1 MKNYVSFKKICFN
14 LLGII
19 VAVAVVPG
27 LFLIKSRNSHSNG
40 HLSSIVLMSQNLL
53 VQSACAETNAVPKTA
68 EEAIALARNSRQYLF
83 ILFYDK
89 EDDMLKKME
98 DTIKTFRS
106 KSSSK
111 ILTYRASTVG
121 DKESDVV
128 EKYGVNRA
136 PLPLL
141 LVFAPNGA
149 ITGGFPQ
156 KVTTEQLT
164 NSCSVPEL
172 VMNIL
177 RPLQEGKIALVSLQ
191 NNKTKFN
198 QESDKAVHDFA
209 SDEKIKKFVEVIKA
223 DPEDKKNGDFLTQCK
238 LDKTISEST
247 VVFIIPPGSVVG
259 VYPGKITKDTL
270 LAALS
275 SCKTGSSCCPK

>member
-1 MKNYVSFKKICFN
+1 MKSYAGFGKIWFV
-14 LLGII
+14 LVVITLVI
-19 VAVAVVPG
+19 AVVPG
-27 LFLIKSRNSHSNG
+27 LFMTKDENSCLNG
-40 HLSSIVLMSQNLL
+40 QLSSIVLMSQNLL
-53 VQSACAETNAVPKTA
+53 VQSAYAEMKVDPKTA
-68 EEAIALARNSRQYLF
+68 EQAIALARNSRQYLF

-89 EDDMLKKME
+89 EDDMLKAME

-106 KSSSK
+106 TSSSK
-111 ILTYRASTVG
+111 IITYKTSTVNA
-121 DKESDVV
+121 KESDVV

-156 KVTTEQLT
+156 KVTTDQFT
-164 NSCSVPEL
+164 KSCSVPDL
-172 VMNIL
+172 VLNIL
-177 RPLQEGKIALVSLQ
+177 KPLQEGKIALVSLQ

-198 QESDKAVHDFA
+198 QESDKAVYDFS
-209 SDEKIKKFVEVIKA
+209 SDEKLKKFVEVIKA

-270 LAALS
+270 MVALS
-275 SCKTGSSCCPK
+275 SCKSGSSCCPK

>member
-1 MKNYVSFKKICFN
+1 MKSYVGFKKICFN

-19 VAVAVVPG
+19 VVVAVVPG
-27 LFLIKSRNSHSNG
+27 LFLIKSTNSHLTG
-40 HLSSIVLMSQNLL
+40 QLSSIVLMSQNLL
-53 VQSACAETNAVPKTA
+53 IQTAFAETKADPKTA

-98 DTIKTFRS
+98 DTIRTFRS

-111 ILTYRASTVG
+111 VLTYMASTLS
-121 DKESDVV
+121 DKESAVIL
-128 EKYGVNRA
+128 KYGVNRA

-141 LVFAPNGA
+141 LVFARNGA

-164 NSCSVPEL
+164 KSCSVPEL
-172 VMNIL
+172 VMSIL

-198 QESDKAVHDFA
+198 QESDKAVHDFT
-209 SDEKIKKFVEVIKA
+209 SDEKLKPFVEVIKA
-223 DPEDKKNGDFLTQCK
+223 DPDDKKNADFLTQCK
-238 LDKTISEST
+238 LDKTISEAT

-270 LAALS
+270 MAALS
-275 SCKTGSSCCPK
+275 SCKSGSSCCPK

>member
-1 MKNYVSFKKICFN
+1 MKSYVGFKNICF
-14 LLGII
+14 L
-19 VAVAVVPG
+19 VAITLAAAVVPG
-27 LFLIKSRNSHSNG
+27 LFLIKSTNSHLNG
-40 HLSSIVLMSQNLL
+40 QLSSIVLMSQSLL
-53 VQSACAETNAVPKTA
+53 VQSAYAETKTDPKTA
-68 EEAIALARNSRQYLF
+68 AEAIALARNSRQYLF

-89 EDDMLKKME
+89 EDDMLKAIE
-98 DTIKTFRS
+98 NTIKTFRS

-111 ILTYRASTVG
+111 VLTYRASTVG

-128 EKYGVNRA
+128 LKYGVNRS

-149 ITGGFPQ
+149 ITGGFNQ

-164 NSCSVPEL
+164 QSCSVPEL

-198 QESDKAVHDFA
+198 QESDKAVYDFS
-209 SDEKIKKFVEVIKA
+209 SDEKLKPFVEVIKA
-223 DPEDKKNGDFLTQCK
+223 DPDDKKNADFLTQCK

-247 VVFIIPPGSVVG
+247 VVFLIPPGSVVG

-270 LAALS
+270 MAALS
-275 SCKTGSSCCPK
+275 SCQTGSGCCPKK

>member
-89 EDDMLKKME
+89 EDAMLKKME

-141 LVFAPNGA
+141 LVFAPNSA

>member
-19 VAVAVVPG
+19 VVVTVVPG
-27 LFLIKSRNSHSNG
+27 LCWITSDSSPLKEE
-40 HLSSIVLMSQNLL
+40 LSSVALLSRSLL
-53 VQSACAETNAVPKTA
+53 VQSVFAETNAVPKTA
-68 EEAIALARNSRQYLF
+68 EEAIALAKDSRQYLF

-98 DTIKTFRS
+98 DTIKTFKS

-111 ILTYRASTVG
+111 VLIYRAFTVG
-121 DKESDVV
+121 DKESAVV
-128 EKYGVNRA
+128 QKYGVNRA

-209 SDEKIKKFVEVIKA
+209 SDEKINKFVEVIKA
-223 DPEDKKNGDFLTQCK
+223 DPDDKKNGDFLTQCK

-247 VVFIIPPGSVVG
+247 VVFIIPPGTVVG

-270 LAALS
+270 MAALS
-275 SCKTGSSCCPK
+275 SCKPGSSCCPK

>member
-1 MKNYVSFKKICFN
+1 MGFKKICFN

-19 VAVAVVPG
+19 VVVAVVQG
-27 LFLIKSRNSHSNG
+27 LFLIKSPNSHSTG
-40 HLSSIVLMSQNLL
+40 QLSSILLMSQSLL
-53 VQSACAETNAVPKTA
+53 VQTAFAETKADPKTA
-68 EEAIALARNSRQYLF
+68 EEAIALARNSRQSLF

-98 DTIKTFRS
+98 DTIKTFKI

-111 ILTYRASTVG
+111 VLIYRASTVS
-121 DKESDVV
+121 DKESAVV
-128 EKYGVNRA
+128 QKYGVNRA
-136 PLPLL
+136 SLPLL

-156 KVTTEQLT
+156 KVTTEELT
-164 NSCSVPEL
+164 KSCSVPEL

-209 SDEKIKKFVEVIKA
+209 SDERIKKFVEVIRA

>member
-53 VQSACAETNAVPKTA
+53 VQSACAETKADPKTA